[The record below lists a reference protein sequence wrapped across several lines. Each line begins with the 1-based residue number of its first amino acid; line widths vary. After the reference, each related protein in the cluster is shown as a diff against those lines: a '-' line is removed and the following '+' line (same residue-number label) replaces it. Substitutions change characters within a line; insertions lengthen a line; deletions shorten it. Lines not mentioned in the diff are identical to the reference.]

1 MGHSAKKMSI
11 LIVDDTPAN
20 LGLLSDMLKV
30 AGYGVR
36 PAPNGRLALQAAQN
50 LPPDLILLDI
60 NMPEMNGFEV
70 CRKLKDDD
78 QLKSIPVLF
87 ISALTDIEDK
97 VKAFKAGGVDY
108 ITKPLHAEEV
118 LARVET
124 HLKIKRYQ
132 MELMEKSV
140 VLQKTVDELTAA
152 QSKLVQSEKMA
163 SLGVL
168 TAGIAHEINNPI
180 NFIKTSAL
188 ALDRDMEDVR
198 RLLNAY
204 EACIQ
209 SCADATAKEQIAAI
223 KSEIDY
229 DMLSHE
235 LPGLIDHITMGVER
249 TEEIVNS
256 LRTYAR
262 ADEGQKTWIGL
273 GELIDTALVLQ
284 KNRYKKVVAV
294 KTDYGGLP
302 KVAAQPGRLLQVFNN
317 VIGNA
322 IDAVTGDVQNA
333 APLIEIRTRI
343 EEHHGVKFAVMQVM
357 DNGPGIHDDIIDK
370 VFDPFFTT
378 KKIGKGVGLGM
389 SISYGIVRDHNGHID
404 IASGDGRGTT
414 VSIFL
419 PITPEGS

>member
-1 MGHSAKKMSI
+1 MDHNAKKMSI

-20 LGLLSDMLKV
+20 LGLLSEMLKS
-30 AGYGVR
+30 AGYSVR
-36 PAPNGRLALQAAQN
+36 PAPTGRLALQAAQN

-70 CRKLKDDD
+70 CRKLKEDD
-78 QLKSIPVLF
+78 QLKTIPVLF
-87 ISALTDIEDK
+87 ISALTDTADK
-97 VKAFKAGGVDY
+97 VKAFKTGGVDY
-108 ITKPLHAEEV
+108 ITKPFQAEEV
-118 LARVET
+118 MARVET
-124 HLKIKRYQ
+124 HLQIKRYQ
-132 MELMEKSV
+132 MELMKKSKM
-140 VLQKTVDELTAA
+140 LQEALDELTAA
-152 QSKLVQSEKMA
+152 QRMLVQSEKMA

-198 RLLNAY
+198 RLLDAY
-204 EACIQ
+204 GECIQ
-209 SCADATAKEQIAAI
+209 SCAGTTAKERIAAI

-229 DMLSHE
+229 DILSHE
-235 LPGLIDHITMGVER
+235 LPGLVHHITMGVER

-262 ADEGQKTWIGL
+262 ADEGQKTWIAL

-284 KNRYKKVVAV
+284 KNRYKKIVVI
-294 KTDYGGLP
+294 KKDYGDLP

-322 IDAVTGDVQNA
+322 IDAVTEGGQNA
-333 APLIEIRTRI
+333 APLIEILTRI
-343 EEHHGVKFAVMQVM
+343 EEHDGVKYAVVQVM
-357 DNGPGIHDDIIDK
+357 DNGPGIRDDIIDR

-389 SISYGIVRDHNGHID
+389 SISYGIVRDHNGRIHIG
-404 IASGDGRGTT
+404 SGDGKGTT

-419 PITPEGS
+419 PINPEGS